1 VELASINIWLIAGA
15 LVVISFGSLVKGMT
29 GLGLP
34 LFAVPAIATITSVE
48 EAVVLMIIPGLGSNL
63 WLVTNHR
70 RFATMLRKHVPFL
83 VAGFLGGLAGT
94 FLLVVV
100 DDRWLKLLLAGWLAL
115 YLIQYALG
123 DALRAVFQARG
134 AAAAL
139 VGGTAGTIQGA
150 TGVSAHIVAPYF
162 HGRNVPPEAYAF
174 LVAVSFLVFSVAQLS
189 AAAST
194 DLFTSQR
201 LLVGFIALVPTLF
214 FTRLGIG
221 LAGRISNT
229 VFQRSLIVIFVVMEI
244 KLLADVVS
252 T

>member
-1 VELASINIWLIAGA
+1 MDLASISIWLMAVA
-15 LVVISFGSLVKGMT
+15 LFAISFGSLLKGMT

-63 WLVTNHR
+63 WLVVNHR
-70 RFATMLRKHVPFL
+70 RFAALLRKHLPFL
-83 VAGFLGGLAGT
+83 VAGFLGGLVGT
-94 FLLVVV
+94 YLLIVV

-115 YLIQYALG
+115 YLVQYALG

-134 AAAAL
+134 AAAAM
-139 VGGTAGTIQGA
+139 VGGIAGTVQGA
-150 TGVSAHIVAPYF
+150 TGVSAHIVAPYY
-162 HGRNVPPEAYAF
+162 HGRNVAPEAYAF
-174 LVAVSFLVFSVAQLS
+174 LVASSFLVFSVAQLS

-194 DLFTSQR
+194 QLFTPQR
-201 LLVGFIALVPTLF
+201 LMVGFIALVPTLL

-221 LAGRISNT
+221 LAGRISSA
-229 VFQRSLIVIFVVMEI
+229 VFQKLLLVVFVLMEI

-252 T
+252 N